1 MTNLP
6 TIIVPFGTI
15 ATLTFYF
22 FVIVY
27 CIFTVIFYYHWQN
40 YSMNKSA
47 TVATYIVYF
56 SFTIPLLALM
66 GFSLLAI
73 H

>member
-6 TIIVPFGTI
+6 TFTLPVDTIVSL
-15 ATLTFYF
+15 AFYL
-22 FVIVY
+22 FVIGY
-27 CIFTVIFYYHWQN
+27 CIFTIIFYYHWQN

-47 TVATYIVYF
+47 TVTTYVAFFGI
-56 SFTIPLLALM
+56 SIPLLALM